1 MIAAGPPTVIVPD
14 LTISPSGSSCNY
26 LFFGL
31 ILASLLSL
39 STYWDPIGR
48 MGCKELEGEI
58 KKN

>member
-48 MGCKELEGEI
+48 MGCKEIKGEI
-58 KKN
+58 KK